1 MRRSMRF
8 VAGVALAA
16 ALASACSESEESG
29 AGEASSTTAAPSE
42 CTGDEPVVTCA
53 PQDTTLGELPEEPV
67 AASGEP
73 IRIGTIN
80 QETGA
85 AGAFPELTQADRAA
99 VRLVNEELG
108 GVDGRPLEL
117 ITCDTKFSPA
127 GSQAC
132 AQQMV
137 DEDVVAVVGGI
148 DVFGDGITTLEQ
160 NGIPY
165 VGGIPVSFPSVRSPL
180 SFQFS
185 GGSWGAMLGF
195 TDYAIRELDAKKVS
209 ILHGDFGP
217 ITDAAAYGRRAL
229 EAAGV
234 EVRLIAMPLVG
245 ADFLP
250 LVTTANENSP
260 DAIVVLTADTGCVP
274 TMQAAAD
281 LGVTAPVFLTGACAA
296 PKIVSDA
303 GDAAEGRYFNVEGPI
318 RPDDPDADTALY
330 NAVIERYGE
339 GLDAPGAGTVSF
351 RSLMNLYLVMR
362 ELGADGITRE
372 SIAEAF
378 RSAEETP
385 SFMGHPYTCDGEQ
398 FEGLPALC
406 APQQIIARYT
416 DGTLEQVS
424 DWIQVGELS
433 S

>member
-1 MRRSMRF
+1 MRPTLRV
-8 VAGVALAA
+8 VAASVVAVFLAG
-16 ALASACSESEESG
+16 ACSESEESAP
-29 AGEASSTTAAPSE
+29 AGGPTTTAAPSA
-42 CTGDEPVVTCA
+42 CTPDVPVVTCA
-53 PQDTTLGELPEEPV
+53 PGGTTLGDLPAAPV

-80 QETGA
+80 QDTGA
-85 AGAFPELTQADRAA
+85 AGAFPELTQADRAG
-99 VRLVNEELG
+99 VRFVNEELG
-108 GVDGRPLEL
+108 GVGGRPLEL
-117 ITCDTKFSPA
+117 VACDTRFSPA

-137 DEDVVAVVGGI
+137 DAGVVAVVGGI

-195 TDYAIRELDAKKVS
+195 AVYAIRELDAKKVS

-217 ITDAAAYGRRAL
+217 ITDAAAYGKRAL

-250 LVTTANENSP
+250 LVTTANESSP

-296 PKIVSDA
+296 PKIIGDA

-330 NAVIERYGE
+330 NAVIERYGD

-351 RSLMNLYLVMR
+351 RSFMNLFLVMR
-362 ELGADGITRE
+362 ELGADGITPE

-378 RSAEETP
+378 RSAKETP
-385 SFMGHPYTCDGEQ
+385 SFMGHAYTCDGEQ

-416 DGTLEQVS
+416 DGALEQVS
-424 DWIQVGELS
+424 DWIQVSELAG
-433 S
+433 